1 MVNEPVADPGTQ
13 GLQHLRPR
21 EVLQI
26 LQGQEQ
32 YRILAALGHVIRPGP
47 VDSQAV
53 EDVTALCLFFNGKE
67 ILQHAQRQGLTE
79 PPGPR
84 NQRHRT
90 VPVDELADKVRLIDE
105 IIMLVLYI
113 KKIID
118 TDRHLPLHSLT
129 CFLLFHYNKNHGKQK
144 EEPSH
149 EGMPPC
155 MTP

>member
-47 VDSQAV
+47 VDCQAV
-53 EDVTALCLFFNGKE
+53 EEVAALCFFFNGEE
-67 ILQHAQRQGLTE
+67 ILQHTQRQGLAE

-90 VPVDELADKVRLIDE
+90 VPVDELADKVCLIDK
-105 IIMLVLYI
+105 IIMFAPYI

-118 TDRHLPLHSLT
+118 TNRQLPLHSLT
-129 CFLLFHYNKNHGKQK
+129 RFLSFHYNKNCEKQK

-149 EGMPPC
+149 EGMPPY

>member
-1 MVNEPVADPGTQ
+1 M
-13 GLQHLRPR
+13 
-21 EVLQI
+21 
-26 LQGQEQ
+26 
-32 YRILAALGHVIRPGP
+32 GHVIRPGP

-53 EDVTALCLFFNGKE
+53 EEVAALYFFFNGKE
-67 ILQHAQRQGLTE
+67 ILQHTQRQGLAE

-90 VPVDELADKVRLIDE
+90 VPVDELADKVRLIDK
-105 IIMLVLYI
+105 IIMLAPYI
-113 KKIID
+113 PKIID
-118 TDRHLPLHSLT
+118 TNRHLPLHSLT
-129 CFLLFHYNKNHGKQK
+129 CFLLFHYSKNHGKQK